1 MNNVTQTPIR
11 MPLWQPLFIF
21 LVFLLSAQKIQAQC
35 TCTGNLVAN
44 PSFES
49 GTTSWTWSGGNFNA
63 GTGAV
68 KCGSKS
74 GDFEITNTSSNSV
87 YQVIGTDLAV
97 GTVVNASVWAG
108 THNNSYSHKVFIH
121 FYNASN
127 VYMSTSSVE
136 VEVDKV
142 LANSPTGPQL
152 YNLSA
157 TVPSGA
163 KFTRIGFK
171 GTGNWIKTDMWCV
184 TTNTP
189 PTCNAKVTSLY
200 FNKLD
205 GGTDIPI
212 TNGSSF
218 TSAQLG
224 SLYNMEAGT
233 SGTVGSVKFTITG
246 PTATS
251 NIENAA
257 PYNSPG
263 TGSGAWTGAAGSYSV
278 NLKTYSSSGATGT
291 LCHDTTITFTLTSS
305 CDCPGNLLTN
315 GSFENSSSGWSV
327 SGGSL
332 TFGTGYVMCGSYNGF
347 LNHSSGTAKVYQDV
361 TSITAGDIINFKG
374 FAGTH
379 APGLACSPK
388 LSLIFYNSANAV
400 ISQVDANVTYDVGSG
415 NQLALY
421 TINTTAPAG
430 AVKVRVQGSI
440 TCNTLKIDGFCL
452 TKTSTTVALGNL
464 VWRDTN
470 GDGLN
475 NNGEP
480 GVSGVTVKLYN
491 DADNDNVADGAS
503 VSTTTTNSS
512 GNYSFS
518 GLAPG
523 NYIVGIIVPNGYMS
537 STVNGGD
544 PDNNIDNDDNGQVA
558 EAGNEVRGLAI
569 TLTLGGEPGGS
580 TNNTYDFGLIN
591 DCNCPNN
598 LLTNGSFDTGTA
610 SPWSVS
616 GGTLTFGTS
625 YVMCGTKNGFL
636 NWSSGTAKLWQDVNV
651 TAGSGVNFKGYA
663 GTHAPG
669 LACSPKLSLIFLN
682 AANATISQ
690 VDVAVTHDVGS
701 GNQLALYTIS
711 ATAPAGTVKVRVQ
724 GSITCNTLKVD
735 GFCLTTTPA
744 ASLGDF
750 VWQDLNSDGAQDAG
764 EPGIPNVTVTLR
776 NSSNVVVGTTTT
788 DANGAYL
795 FIGLVADTYSVTFDT
810 PAGYVPTP
818 VVNNETA
825 GDALDSDPVGGV
837 VAGIVVPAGTSNTTI
852 DAGFVRLVNLSGNVW
867 HDVNAMTDNLVNN
880 SGAAATPV
888 AIPIPANI
896 KAYLVNFST
905 GLVEKVV
912 AVNPSTGTFLFTNV
926 MPNTTYYVLIS
937 TSSGIL
943 NAPPPAS
950 VLPSGWTHTGQKL
963 GSPALTGHDGLND
976 GRLVAPVVTTDVINV
991 NFGIRISGGDV
1002 VIG

>member
-1 MNNVTQTPIR
+1 MSNVTQTPIR

-127 VYMSTSSVE
+127 VYMSTGSVE

-184 TTNTP
+184 TTSTP

-233 SGTVGSVKFTITG
+233 TGTVGSVKFTISG

-251 NIENAA
+251 NIENTA

-278 NLKTYSSSGATGT
+278 NLKTYSAADGTGT
-291 LCHDTTITFTLTSS
+291 LCHDTTIAFTLTNDCS
-305 CDCPGNLLTN
+305 CPANVLTN

-332 TFGTGYVMCGSYNGF
+332 TFGQSYVMCGSYNGF
-347 LNHSSGTAKVYQDV
+347 LNHSSGTAKVWQDV
-361 TSITAGDIINFKG
+361 TVAAGDVLSFKG
-374 FAGTH
+374 YAGTH
-379 APGLACSPK
+379 NPGLACSPK
-388 LSLIFYNSANAV
+388 LSLIFYNSSNAV
-400 ISQVDANVTYDVGSG
+400 ISQADANVTYDVGSG

-421 TINTTAPAG
+421 TIN
-430 AVKVRVQGSI
+430 
-440 TCNTLKIDGFCL
+440 
-452 TKTSTTVALGNL
+452 
-464 VWRDTN
+464 
-470 GDGLN
+470 
-475 NNGEP
+475 
-480 GVSGVTVKLYN
+480 
-491 DADNDNVADGAS
+491 
-503 VSTTTTNSS
+503 
-512 GNYSFS
+512 
-518 GLAPG
+518 
-523 NYIVGIIVPNGYMS
+523 
-537 STVNGGD
+537 
-544 PDNNIDNDDNGQVA
+544 
-558 EAGNEVRGLAI
+558 
-569 TLTLGGEPGGS
+569 
-580 TNNTYDFGLIN
+580 
-591 DCNCPNN
+591 
-598 LLTNGSFDTGTA
+598 
-610 SPWSVS
+610 
-616 GGTLTFGTS
+616 
-625 YVMCGTKNGFL
+625 
-636 NWSSGTAKLWQDVNV
+636 
-651 TAGSGVNFKGYA
+651 
-663 GTHAPG
+663 
-669 LACSPKLSLIFLN
+669 
-682 AANATISQ
+682 
-690 VDVAVTHDVGS
+690 
-701 GNQLALYTIS
+701 

-735 GFCLTTTPA
+735 GFCLTVTPGTPNCVNSNETFPNQFNTGFNVNLNSTFTGSIGTWSATSNAGATIVVTTPYYSPSTSHAIKIVNWKTNGTNNGFTGTGTATATSPTVNLSSGVCCPASLEMIFTLWTYTCTSGDNKASVALQFYNGTSWVTVWTKTSGELFTAYGANGKTNITVPVPA
-744 ASLGDF
+744 AYQNSSFKYRFTGTSTTGNANNFYLFIDDIKISSTPCPTSSLGDF
-750 VWQDLNSDGAQDAG
+750 VWQDLDSDGQQDAG

-788 DANGAYL
+788 NASGAYL
-795 FIGLVADTYSVTFDT
+795 FTGLSAGTYSVTFDT
-810 PAGYVPTP
+810 PAGYAPTP

-852 DAGFVRLVNLSGNVW
+852 DAGFVRLVNISGNVW
-867 HDVNAMTDNLVNN
+867 HDVNAMSDNLVNN
-880 SGAAATPV
+880 TGPLTTP
-888 AIPIPANI
+888 PSQLIPANLNAFLI
-896 KAYLVNFST
+896 DDAT
-905 GLVEKVV
+905 GLVV
-912 AVNPSTGTFLFTNV
+912 AVESVDPFTGTFFFGNV
-926 MPNTTYYVLIS
+926 MPNKDYRVLIS
-937 TSSGIL
+937 QFYVDPGFL
-943 NAPPPAS
+943 PPLP
-950 VLPSGWTHTGQKL
+950 VLPTGWQHTGQNLGL
-963 GSPALTGHDGLND
+963 GSGHDGFNEGILYFS
-976 GRLVAPVVTTDVINV
+976 VETTDVNNV
-991 NFGIRISGGDV
+991 NFGIKIIGGDI